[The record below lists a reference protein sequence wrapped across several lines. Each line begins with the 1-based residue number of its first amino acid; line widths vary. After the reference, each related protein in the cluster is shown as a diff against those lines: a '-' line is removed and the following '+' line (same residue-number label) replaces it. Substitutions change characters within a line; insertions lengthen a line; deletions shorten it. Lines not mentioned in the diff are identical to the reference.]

1 MSLLSSLFL
10 HSSKPPAAAAAAA
23 GFLWGGDGLGS
34 GLKVDGSTGT

>member
-10 HSSKPPAAAAAAA
+10 HSSKPPAAAAAA